1 MRFTCSR
8 CGLVHEGLADIVF
21 DAPFYYYTVPE
32 SERATKCWLTADLCS
47 IENEDFFIRGRLDIP
62 ILEAGGVFAWGVWV
76 SVSRHNFELYQQVFR
91 DPDQSRVG
99 PFVGWLSNRLPGY
112 PDTLKLKA
120 RAHLRDQQTRPSLEL
135 EPTDH
140 PLAMEQRKGV
150 TVQRIHQF
158 YEAHLHAS

>member
-8 CGLVHEGLADIVF
+8 CGLVHEGLA
-21 DAPFYYYTVPE
+21 
-32 SERATKCWLTADLCS
+32 
-47 IENEDFFIRGRLDIP
+47 
-62 ILEAGGVFAWGVWV
+62 
-76 SVSRHNFELYQQVFR
+76 
-91 DPDQSRVG
+91 
-99 PFVGWLSNRLPGY
+99 GY
-112 PDTLKLKA
+112 PDTLTLKA

-150 TVQRIHQF
+150 TVQRVQEF